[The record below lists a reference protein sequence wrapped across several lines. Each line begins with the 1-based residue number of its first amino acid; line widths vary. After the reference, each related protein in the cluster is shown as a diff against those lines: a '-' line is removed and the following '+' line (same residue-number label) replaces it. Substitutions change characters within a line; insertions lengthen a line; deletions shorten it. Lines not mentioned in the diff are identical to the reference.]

1 MHRRLIPIDVLAL
14 AFLTISVF
22 GPWSSGLHDYK
33 GWAIRTTFA
42 ILSILTL
49 VVHFVVNLKAFKSMG
64 HYIWVAADA
73 ILLMLVLLWQ
83 LNLLMGLQGMS

>member
-1 MHRRLIPIDVLAL
+1 MHRRLIPIDLLAV
-14 AFLTISVF
+14 AFLTISIF

-42 ILSILTL
+42 ILTVLTL
-49 VVHFVVNLKAFKSMG
+49 VVHFAVNVNVFKTVG
-64 HYIWVAADA
+64 YYVWAAADA
-73 ILLMLVLLWQ
+73 ILLMLALLWQ